1 MHTRHDHFPAAFAGR
16 SVLLTGHT
24 GFKGSW
30 LALWLARLG
39 ARVAGYALAPHTQPN
54 NFTAS
59 RVREVLSAHYEAD
72 IRDRASLEQALR
84 DCQPEVIFH
93 LAAQP
98 LVRASYAEP
107 LRTIEVNVLG
117 TANLLEA
124 VRAVG
129 LRCVVIVVTS
139 DKCYE
144 NCEQAW
150 GYREHDP
157 LGGSD
162 PYSASKAAAEL
173 IAASYRSSFFP
184 PEQLSRHGV
193 SLATVRSGNAI
204 GGGDWAADRI
214 VTDIVGSLGR
224 GEPIR
229 LRNPHAVRPWQ
240 HVLEPLSGYLRLAA
254 DLLADGGMPL
264 CGSWN
269 FGPMPGDEV
278 TVGELAARFASA
290 WGQGSCIQVSATG
303 NDPPEADV
311 LRLCID
317 KAIWDL
323 GWQPQWNVHEAVER
337 TVRWFQDYRSADN
350 MQPECLRDIADYETC
365 LANQPHPGSHSCA
378 SC

>member
-39 ARVAGYALAPHTQPN
+39 ARVAGYALAPGTQPN

-59 RVREVLSAHYEAD
+59 RVRDVLSAHYEAD

-84 DCQPEVIFH
+84 ACQPEVIFH

-124 VRAVG
+124 VRALG
-129 LRCVVIVVTS
+129 LRCPVIVVTS

-144 NCEQAW
+144 NREQAW

-157 LGGSD
+157 LGGCD
-162 PYSASKAAAEL
+162 PYSASKAAAEI
-173 IAASYRSSFFP
+173 IAASYRSSFFA
-184 PEQLSRHGV
+184 PEQISRHGV

-214 VTDIVGSLGR
+214 VTDIVDSLRR

-240 HVLEPLSGYLRLAA
+240 HVLEPLSGYLGLAA
-254 DLLADGGMPL
+254 ALLADGGAPF

-278 TVGELAARFASA
+278 TVGELAARFAAA
-290 WGQGSCIQVSATG
+290 WGQGSCIQVSAKS
-303 NDPPEADV
+303 NDPAEADV

-323 GWQPQWNVHEAVER
+323 GWQPQWNVHEAIER
-337 TVRWFQDYRSADN
+337 TVRWFQRYLPDHD
-350 MQPECLRDIADYETC
+350 MQAECLRDIADYERC
-365 LANQPHPGSHSCA
+365 LANQPHDSRHLVA
-378 SC
+378 